1 MPRRPRD
8 PIATRNAILDAAEA
22 VFSERGFGDASMSGI
37 AARGGVT
44 QSLIHHHFG
53 SKQALWRAV
62 KQRRIGPYLETI
74 GKMIERGGGG
84 VSDMPEGVR
93 ALFDLLRENPRLVRI
108 MAWSLA
114 EGPERAA
121 REGMGDTSLIGAT
134 VERLRALQREGDF
147 RDDVDPVALFIAYF
161 ALTEY
166 WFLRRNALQTAL
178 GDELPSD
185 EVYLDTIVKLLARG
199 ASDP

>member
-74 GKMIERGGGG
+74 G
-84 VSDMPEGVR
+84 
-93 ALFDLLRENPRLVRI
+93 
-108 MAWSLA
+108 
-114 EGPERAA
+114 
-121 REGMGDTSLIGAT
+121 
-134 VERLRALQREGDF
+134 
-147 RDDVDPVALFIAYF
+147 
-161 ALTEY
+161 
-166 WFLRRNALQTAL
+166 
-178 GDELPSD
+178 
-185 EVYLDTIVKLLARG
+185 
-199 ASDP
+199 